1 MNMKNVRVIVI
12 AAVIIL
18 VICGGFFLFSQ
29 NLNSGNPDELT
40 EVEKVLVKDLKKDY
54 PKTPREVVKFY
65 NRIVQCYHTDNLKKE
80 DLGKLVDQMMLLW
93 DKDML
98 AKNSRDEYYATVVSD
113 IELYKKTKKT
123 ITSISICDSNEVDY
137 VTDDRNGDKLAFV
150 DTTYFVNTDG
160 TFTNSHMRV
169 GVRQDENGNWK
180 IIGVALTK
188 GESSEDDE

>member
-54 PKTPREVVKFY
+54 PPTPREVVKFY
-65 NRIVQCYHTDNLKKE
+65 NRIVQCYHSDNLSKA

-93 DKDML
+93 DEDML
-98 AKNSRDEYYATVVSD
+98 AKNSRETYLASVQADL
-113 IELYKKTKKT
+113 ELYKQTKK
-123 ITSISICDSNEVDY
+123 SIVSVTVCDSKDVVEK
-137 VTDDRNGDKLAFV
+137 TDDRNGDKLAFV

-160 TFTNSHMRV
+160 KFTNSHMII
-169 GVRQDENGNWK
+169 GLRQDDKGNWR
-180 IIGVALTK
+180 IIGATLKEV
-188 GESSEDDE
+188 EDDEK